1 MSMRKSGSM
10 EMGPPG
16 ERASRRSAPL
26 KRKQPSA
33 DDEASCSQGGASSS
47 RASGSRSMKG
57 SDGGSDTFSETTKRR
72 IPFDIADEP
81 NCLHCR
87 GERSLFCHVIAVADR
102 SYEKYRKY
110 GFLHHRRSDCTNGVL
125 LCSSCH
131 TAFDDPYDPGLVFF
145 PEDLQWFLDYEERE
159 RAGRRQHRTL
169 GVPLRK
175 RKPSADEYVEH
186 NGGKYNVYTMTTF
199 MGPEAPRKPGVDV
212 PVKVWKGAPMA
223 SLRRA
228 FMVLGNP
235 LCAQHLPRDTV
246 ALLRRLQ
253 DIYFEREE
261 EEEQSE
267 ECLRLGYGTGR
278 ESTRVDDE
286 LRDGDATGGASK
298 LGGTDEAPAGPGA
311 VDAREIDHGGY
322 GQQHHKDSNRV
333 GRPPMTDGD
342 RFAEI
347 AAGDPP
353 TPPVTEIGNSPPAEA
368 RNSAK
373 RKRSMSQTSGHG
385 AKRLRPRSPPAANSQ
400 TGGEFH
406 WGAASTSAEKVAVYV
421 AAIARS
427 RELCEEAAAKGLSSS
442 FWDPIESSVTG
453 HDCHAD

>member
-72 IPFDIADEP
+72 ILFDIADEP

-110 GFLHHRRSDCTNGVL
+110 GFLHHRRSDYTNGVL

-169 GVPLRK
+169 G
-175 RKPSADEYVEH
+175 
-186 NGGKYNVYTMTTF
+186 
-199 MGPEAPRKPGVDV
+199 
-212 PVKVWKGAPMA
+212 
-223 SLRRA
+223 
-228 FMVLGNP
+228 
-235 LCAQHLPRDTV
+235 
-246 ALLRRLQ
+246 
-253 DIYFEREE
+253 
-261 EEEQSE
+261 
-267 ECLRLGYGTGR
+267 
-278 ESTRVDDE
+278 
-286 LRDGDATGGASK
+286 

-353 TPPVTEIGNSPPAEA
+353 TPPVTETGNSPPAEA
-368 RNSAK
+368 RKSAK

-385 AKRLRPRSPPAANSQ
+385 AKRLRPRSPPATNSQ

-406 WGAASTSAEKVAVYV
+406 WGAASTSAVKVAVYV